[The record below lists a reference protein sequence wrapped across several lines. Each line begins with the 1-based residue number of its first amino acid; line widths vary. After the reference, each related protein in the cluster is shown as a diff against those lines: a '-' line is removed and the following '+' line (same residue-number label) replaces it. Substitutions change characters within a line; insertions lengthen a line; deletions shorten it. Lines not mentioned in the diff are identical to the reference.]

1 MLSNRHLMRSEVV
14 QNRDVKK
21 LAKSTSIWYPEACN
35 NSERHFLRSPD
46 KTGRESGRVLFQSLF
61 LIRFRSLVWRF
72 TTRIYVWN
80 TFGKG
85 DVLLVETRFKLT
97 RLVRTQTS
105 EIYLMWE
112 GEKRI
117 GQADIHFAHDTIH
130 ATVIFES
137 DLTVSE
143 EEELLAQIDEDIVT
157 SYLPRFDREDFVAH
171 VFRGEEISRYT
182 DSNGTL
188 DELDDDEDRE
198 E

>member
-1 MLSNRHLMRSEVV
+1 M
-14 QNRDVKK
+14 
-21 LAKSTSIWYPEACN
+21 
-35 NSERHFLRSPD
+35 
-46 KTGRESGRVLFQSLF
+46 
-61 LIRFRSLVWRF
+61 
-72 TTRIYVWN
+72 
-80 TFGKG
+80 
-85 DVLLVETRFKLT
+85 ETRFKLT

-105 EIYLMWE
+105 EIYLMWD

-117 GQADIHFAHDTIH
+117 GQIDVHYAHDTIH

-143 EEELLAQIDEDIVT
+143 EEELLAQIDDDIVT

-182 DSNGTL
+182 DSSGAM
-188 DELDDDEDRE
+188 DDIEDDDEERE